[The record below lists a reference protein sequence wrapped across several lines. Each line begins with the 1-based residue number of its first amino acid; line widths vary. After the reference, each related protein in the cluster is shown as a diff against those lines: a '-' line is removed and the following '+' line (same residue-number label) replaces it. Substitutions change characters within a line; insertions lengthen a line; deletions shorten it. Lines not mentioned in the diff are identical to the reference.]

1 MLKFTR
7 GNFFLI
13 KNTIKSNNF
22 KSIIKDNILK
32 QRIKKNFDI
41 KEVSSLNNLRKNS
54 VLFLDKDLKINF
66 YNLDDIVF
74 ITENINFFNNKNIQ
88 NIILVKN
95 LNESFNKIINFI
107 VAWKILIWII
117 YSHPYFKINDS

>member
-1 MLKFTR
+1 MLKFIR

-32 QRIKKNFDI
+32 QRIKKNFEI

-74 ITENINFFNNKNIQ
+74 ITKNIDFFNNKNS
-88 NIILVKN
+88 KKGY
-95 LNESFNKIINFI
+95 KIG
-107 VAWKILIWII
+107 
-117 YSHPYFKINDS
+117 S

>member
-1 MLKFTR
+1 MLKFNR

-13 KNTIKSNNF
+13 KNNIKSNNF
-22 KSIIKDNILK
+22 KSIIKDNIIK
-32 QRIKKNFDI
+32 QRIKKNFEI

-74 ITENINFFNNKNIQ
+74 ITENINFFNNNVIF
-88 NIILVKN
+88 NDTIFSNLYAFTDNTIIK
-95 LNESFNKIINFI
+95 
-107 VAWKILIWII
+107 
-117 YSHPYFKINDS
+117 YF